1 MKILHILSGMGAK
14 DGGTSSC
21 SYALLKGLRNE
32 DVEAE
37 VLCYEPIDSDKLVGD
52 DAFINTVL
60 FPNRNRFL
68 YSRNFKQVLINF
80 SNISLYHINGLWE
93 YPSIITA
100 IIARKKSR
108 PYVISPH
115 GMLYP
120 QALQRNKWLKK
131 VIYSFFLKKDLRGA
145 AVIHATCT
153 EEMQH
158 LRDMGIKTPIAII
171 PNAIELDGLLGRPIV
186 PKRIKKFGY
195 LGRVHPRK
203 KIETLLYVWSQ
214 LGSNTEDAELVIIGS
229 GDDDYMKYLQ
239 LETKRL
245 QLENVTFSGF
255 LTGLPKE
262 EVLETLSYLAVPSDF
277 ENFGMIVVEALAL
290 GIPVI
295 TSKGTPW
302 QELEGYNCGWW
313 IANDVDT
320 FHQFFEKALQL
331 SETERLVM
339 GENGRRLILEK
350 YDSQIVA
357 KKMVKLYQWVLHNG
371 TAPDFVNFSQQ

>member
-1 MKILHILSGMGAK
+1 MGAK

-21 SYALLKGLRNE
+21 SYALLKGLRSE
-32 DVEAE
+32 KVEAE
-37 VLCYEPIDSDKLVGD
+37 VLCYEPIGSDKLVGD
-52 DAFINTVL
+52 DVCIKTVS

-68 YSRNFKQVLINF
+68 YSKNFKQALINVT
-80 SNISLYHINGLWE
+80 NTSLYHINGLWE
-93 YPSIITA
+93 YPSIIAA
-100 IIARKKSR
+100 IIARKKGS

-131 VIYSFFLKKDLRGA
+131 AMYSIFLKKDLQGA

-158 LRDMGIKTPIAII
+158 LRNMGLKTPIAII
-171 PNAIELDGLLGRPIV
+171 PNAIELDGLLGKPIV
-186 PKRIKKFGY
+186 PKHIKKFGY

-214 LGSNTEDAELVIIGS
+214 LGAKTEDSELVIIGS
-229 GDDDYMKYLQ
+229 GDDDYMKFLQ

-245 QLENVTFSGF
+245 QLENVIFTGF
-255 LTGLPKE
+255 LTGLVKE
-262 EVLETLSYLAVPSDF
+262 QVIESLSYLAVPSDF

-295 TSKGTPW
+295 SSKGTPW
-302 QELEGYNCGWW
+302 QELENYNCGWW
-313 IANDVDT
+313 IANDVNT

-331 SETERLVM
+331 SEAERLVM
-339 GENGRRLILEK
+339 GENGRKLILEK
-350 YDSQIVA
+350 YSSQIIA
-357 KKMVKLYQWVLHNG
+357 KKMVELYHWVLHKG
-371 TAPDFVNFSQQ
+371 KVPDFLYFSTK